1 MEAMSL
7 ASMIKKT
14 GCPLM
19 TLAEDTTLIMAVELH
34 GLTIENR

>member
-7 ASMIKKT
+7 ASMIKET

-19 TLAEDTTLIMAVELH
+19 TLAEDTTLMAVELH